1 MADDSAHSL
10 FFQFFFVAIE
20 YPGGGYRRVLR
31 FIAFYLIFF
40 SGFFLFV
47 LLKKTISF
55 AGVDVDHGDARF
67 ALDVAAPDEAAEAAL
82 HVPHHLRQQQIVHI
96 QERSKEEFLDSNWL
110 A

>member
-10 FFQFFFVAIE
+10 FFLIFF
-20 YPGGGYRRVLR
+20 RRDWVSRWWVSAGSSFHCIL
-31 FIAFYLIFF
+31 FDFF

>member
-40 SGFFLFV
+40 QDFFC
-47 LLKKTISF
+47 SF
-55 AGVDVDHGDARF
+55 C
-67 ALDVAAPDEAAEAAL
+67 
-82 HVPHHLRQQQIVHI
+82 
-96 QERSKEEFLDSNWL
+96 
-110 A
+110 